1 MTNDSL
7 AIGRLRAR
15 QGQLTPGKPLEQT
28 YDLFISAVSWESRNA
43 TALDAIGGC
52 SAPALLLRFESSK
65 PATDLLKDANQLKLT
80 MLCPNNQIL
89 SLQKSTAFDAN
100 SEAIETALRDRFQV
114 RKAPLSVL
122 LDISCIPKAYISFLC
137 GLGFTND
144 YVCRLDCLYSEGTY
158 DLAGAS
164 TPGGP
169 LSIISEGEW
178 TSQQI
183 PYLEASDMFS
193 SKRDLIVIL
202 GGEIG
207 YSLPFIERYEPERL
221 GVVFIRNGLDVE
233 ALVGSEKAAYAEL
246 ISEPK
251 LLRADYDIDDVLGVL
266 AHVHAF
272 CSAGEG
278 RPVVGL
284 AIGSKAQSLALALAA
299 LDLDN
304 LEIVCRIPTSYS
316 NADVL
321 PTGRV
326 FLYAIEDR
334 FEPTSYF

>member
-1 MTNDSL
+1 MMSDTL
-7 AIGRLRAR
+7 AVGRLRMR
-15 QGQLTPGKPLEQT
+15 QGQLKVGVALSQK
-28 YDLFISAVSWESRNA
+28 YDLFISAVSWESRNT
-43 TALDAIGGC
+43 TALGIAGGF
-52 SAPALLLRFESSK
+52 SSSALLLRFASSK
-65 PATDLLKDANQLKLT
+65 PAADVLKDANQAKLVS
-80 MLCPNNQIL
+80 LCPKNKILLLNQ
-89 SLQKSTAFDAN
+89 STEFDTN
-100 SEAIETALRDRFQV
+100 SVLIETALRDRFQE
-114 RKAPLSVL
+114 RKLPLRVL
-122 LDISCIPKAYISFLC
+122 VDISCIPKAYISFLC

-158 DLAGAS
+158 NIAGAS

-221 GVVFIRNGLDVE
+221 GVVFIRNGLDVD

-246 ISEPK
+246 TSEPK
-251 LLRADYDIDDVLGVL
+251 LQRADFDIDDVLGVL
-266 AHVHAF
+266 AHVHDF
-272 CSAGEG
+272 CNSGEL

-304 LEIVCRIPTSYS
+304 LEIVCRIPTGYS
-316 NADVL
+316 NVDVM

-326 FLYAIEDR
+326 FLYEIEDR